1 MTSQPMS
8 LPRRQGTAAV
18 RRRRLWRL
26 WLSDS
31 EILFIVFTVL
41 YLAVAVLLVRH
52 DILFADAM
60 SRVVNAYYVLFSRD
74 PHLPAIGFVWNPL
87 PSLVLLPILPLKSVA
102 PWLVTHGF
110 AGRFGPP
117 RIVPVDDQRTGRVC
131 GSDGVPLP
139 VDRPEIDVDPG
150 VGARLAAV
158 RQRAVPVERG
168 AGALDLL

>member
-31 EILFIVFTVL
+31 EILFIVFRVL

-60 SRVVNAYYVLFSRD
+60 SRVGNA
-74 PHLPAIGFVWNPL
+74 
-87 PSLVLLPILPLKSVA
+87 
-102 PWLVTHGF
+102 
-110 AGRFGPP
+110 
-117 RIVPVDDQRTGRVC
+117 C
-131 GSDGVPLP
+131 
-139 VDRPEIDVDPG
+139 
-150 VGARLAAV
+150 
-158 RQRAVPVERG
+158 
-168 AGALDLL
+168 